1 MKVNFEI
8 SAPLTPFAT
17 PHLFCEKIERDGSD
31 SRGELWFI
39 FKDSKLLVNR
49 DTGKPF
55 QEKTVSLRFDLYLGI
70 FDNLHVYAGEAIDA
84 KTPYNATWE
93 DIRSLFGKLSD
104 TLLAL
109 AGKAS
114 QLILW
119 ERTHQFCGQCG
130 NKTTKKHNERAKEC
144 KSCNLLYFPKICP
157 VIMVLIQKND
167 EILLARPANYAV
179 GFYSALA
186 GFVDSGE
193 TLEQC
198 LRREVFE
205 EVGLVVDN
213 LRYFGSQSWP
223 FPNSLMIGFICQWKS
238 GEIQNN
244 PAEILDARWFR
255 KDNLPL
261 LPPDYSLSRIM
272 IEAFRSNRLNSQN
285 MFI

>member
-1 MKVNFEI
+1 MKTNLEASTV
-8 SAPLTPFAT
+8 LTPFT
-17 PHLFCEKIERDGSD
+17 TSYLFCEKIERDDTDASD
-31 SRGELWFI
+31 EFWFI
-39 FKDSKLLVNR
+39 FKNSKLLVNQ
-49 DTGKPF
+49 DTGKPL
-55 QEKTVSLRFDLYLGI
+55 QEKAISLEFSLYLGV
-70 FDNLHVYAGEAIDA
+70 FNNLHIYAGEAVDA
-84 KTPYNATWE
+84 KAPYNARWE

-104 TLLAL
+104 TSLAL

-114 QLILW
+114 QLLLW

-130 NKTTKKHNERAKEC
+130 NKTAKRRNERAKEC

-167 EILLARPANYAV
+167 EILLARAANFQIA
-179 GFYSALA
+179 FYSALA

-193 TLEQC
+193 TLEEC

-213 LRYFGSQSWP
+213 LHYFGSQSWP
-223 FPNSLMIGFICQWKS
+223 FPNSLMIGFTCQWKS

-244 PAEILDARWFR
+244 PAEILDAQWFR

-272 IEAFRSNRLNSQN
+272 IEAFKNGSLNS
-285 MFI
+285 